1 MGLKFRTYPIGQD
14 VLTLEFQ
21 GLTPL
26 FLRQIMSG
34 LRAHFGQHLDILAV
48 NGSLTL
54 FEKNI
59 SNSQTDIEEFLSGF
73 RLSEIDKPHCWE
85 LAVHYNGADLEALSL
100 QLGLSTQQI
109 IELHQSQTYTI
120 EGFGFL
126 PGFFYASGLPKSLH
140 LARKNTPALRVPP
153 RSVAIAG
160 GQTGVYPV
168 ETSGG
173 WHVLGEIAFD
183 LFDHRSQPPMLM
195 NVGDELRFK
204 SVTKQELNEWS
215 QAWMQV
221 DDRKRLLSCS
231 R

>member
-1 MGLKFRTYPIGQD
+1 MGFKFRTYAIGQD
-14 VLTLEFQ
+14 LLTLEFQ

-34 LRAHFGQHLDILAV
+34 LKAHFGQHLDILAV
-48 NGSLTL
+48 NGSLSL

-59 SNSQTDIEEFLSGF
+59 SNSQTAIEGFLSDF
-73 RLSEIDKPHCWE
+73 RLSGADKPHCWE

-100 QLGLSTQQI
+100 QLGLSTKQI
-109 IELHQSQTYTI
+109 IELHQSQTYTL

-126 PGFFYASGLPKSLH
+126 PGFFYASSLPKALH
-140 LARKNTPALRVPP
+140 VARKNTPALRVPR

-204 SVTKQELNEWS
+204 SVNKQELHEWS

-221 DDRKRLLSCS
+221 ANRKQLLTCS

>member
-1 MGLKFRTYPIGQD
+1 MGLKFRIYSIGQD

-34 LRAHFGQHLDILAV
+34 LKAHFGQHLDILAV
-48 NGSLTL
+48 NGSLNI
-54 FEKNI
+54 FEKDI
-59 SNSQTDIEEFLSGF
+59 SDSQKIIEDFLNDFRLSQTD
-73 RLSEIDKPHCWE
+73 RPHCWE

-109 IELHQSQTYTI
+109 IELHQSQTYTV

-140 LARKNTPALRVPP
+140 VARKSTPALRVPP

-195 NVGDELRFK
+195 NVGDEMRFK
-204 SVTKQELNEWS
+204 AVTKQELHEWS

-221 DDRKRLLSCS
+221 SNRKQLLSCS